1 MNDMILLEAQG
12 ITKAFSGVPAL
23 KNGQLVLRAGS
34 VHALCGGNGAGKSTF
49 LNILMGLY
57 SRDNGTI
64 HINSA
69 PVQFTGPADAL
80 KAGISM
86 ISQEL
91 EPIPDMTVA
100 ENIYLG
106 REPRRAGVLV
116 NYHQMNQDCA
126 VLMAELQMAI
136 SPTALMRDLSL
147 AQIQLVEIAKAIS
160 CRSRILIMD
169 EPTSAIGEQ
178 ETEILFEAIQRL
190 KSRGAGIIY
199 VSHRMNELYR
209 IADEYTIF
217 RDGEFI
223 GSGKMADIDRHTLVN
238 TILGAEL
245 EEEFAKFNQ
254 LGDDRLLEVTD
265 LTRAGMFDH
274 ISLNVR
280 EGEILGIFGLMGAGR
295 SEFLEALF
303 GLHPVDKGE
312 IKVRRSL
319 VSPTSPIDAM
329 QAGLALVTEDRK
341 ASGLC
346 LDASVAHNIA
356 LASLPARANAGVVKA
371 RAEQSIV
378 QKSIQQFSI
387 KTASADLPVRSL
399 SGGNQQKVVLAKWM
413 QTAPSIL
420 LLDEPTRGVDVGAK
434 REIYHF
440 MSEFARDEKAII
452 MVSSEIPEII
462 GMCDRVVVFKRGK
475 VSGELTGDE
484 ITQEQLARLAS

>member
-1 MNDMILLEAQG
+1 MNDVILLEAQG

-57 SRDNGTI
+57 TRDDGKI
-64 HINSA
+64 YVNSA

-91 EPIPDMTVA
+91 EPIPEMTVA

-116 NYHQMNQDCA
+116 NYRQMNKDCEE
-126 VLMAELQMAI
+126 LMNELHMNI
-136 SPTALMRDLSL
+136 SPTALMRELSL

-178 ETEILFEAIQRL
+178 ETEILFEAIRRL

-199 VSHRMNELYR
+199 VSHRMNELYQ

-223 GSGKMADIDRHTLVN
+223 ESGKMAEIDRHTLVN

-254 LGDDRLLEVTD
+254 LGDDMLLEVTD
-265 LTRAGMFDH
+265 LSREGMFDGV
-274 ISLNVR
+274 SLNVR

-303 GLHPVDKGE
+303 GLHHVDKGE
-312 IKVRRSL
+312 IKMRRSL
-319 VSPTSPIDAM
+319 VSPKSPIDSM
-329 QAGLALVTEDRK
+329 KVGLALVTEDRK

-356 LASLPARANAGVVKA
+356 LASLPERANSGVVKA
-371 RAEQSIV
+371 GAEKRIV
-378 QKSIQQFSI
+378 QESIKQFSI
-387 KTASADLPVRSL
+387 KTATAELPVRSL

-413 QTAPSIL
+413 QTSPSLL

-440 MSEFARDEKAII
+440 MSEFARDDKAIV

-475 VSGELTGDE
+475 VSGELAGNE